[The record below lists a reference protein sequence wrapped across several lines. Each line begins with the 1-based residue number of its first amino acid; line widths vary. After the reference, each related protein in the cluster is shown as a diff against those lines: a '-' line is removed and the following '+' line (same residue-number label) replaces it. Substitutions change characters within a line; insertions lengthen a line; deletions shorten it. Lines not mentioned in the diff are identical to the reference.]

1 MKKFLVLTLVIL
13 LGSSYSSFSQES
25 ELEPADGGS
34 TSCTSMGPDNKG
46 YCTKYTNGNG
56 TSSYTCLKV
65 GAGCVNCVY

>member
-1 MKKFLVLTLVIL
+1 MKKSLVLIL
-13 LGSSYSSFSQES
+13 LILMGTSNSSFSQES
-25 ELEPADGGS
+25 ELGAEVEG

-65 GAGCVNCVY
+65 GAGCVDCVY